1 MRKLAGTRSSVA
13 RHACMAFWL
22 TAALPLPAVGAAE
35 TVRTVAERV
44 EVRREANPIAG
55 IHGSVPKGTV
65 FQVLGREAG
74 WIRVAYPLGNG
85 AFYFG
90 FIPEVFCEDA
100 GGAAPSTLEPTP
112 PEPPSSDHPASAST
126 PSAVPPGP
134 VVPQQQ
140 TAAAPPAQPAL
151 QKQAASTADVLAV
164 APASVA
170 TQPSTAKRKV
180 LILQIADGKTRDGDT
195 GAGSGAALAAAI
207 REALVARGIL
217 PFVSESRSMEEGIKE
232 AKGLSY
238 ESVLR
243 VTITEW
249 EDNATAWSGNPDSAA
264 ISIELF
270 DLTPTLI
277 SSATQRK
284 KGSRWAMSSK
294 SPDQWFPEL
303 VKATVT
309 KVFGPS

>member
-1 MRKLAGTRSSVA
+1 MT
-13 RHACMAFWL
+13 RHACMALSL
-22 TAALPLPAVGAAE
+22 TLALLVAAVGVAE

-44 EVRREANPIAG
+44 EVRREANPSAG

-65 FQVLGREAG
+65 FEVLGRERG
-74 WIRVAYPLGNG
+74 WIRVAYPIGNG
-85 AFYFG
+85 AFYAG
-90 FIPEVFCEDA
+90 FVPEVFCEDA
-100 GGAAPSTLEPTP
+100 RGAAPSTLEPTP

-126 PSAVPPGP
+126 PGAIPPGP

-151 QKQAASTADVLAV
+151 PEQVASTANVPAV
-164 APASVA
+164 ATAPAA

-180 LILQIADGKTRDGDT
+180 LILQIADGKSRDGDT

-207 REALVARGIL
+207 RDALVARGIL
-217 PFVSESRSMEEGIKE
+217 PFVSEYRSMEEGIKE

-238 ESVLR
+238 ESILR

-309 KVFGPS
+309 RVFGPS